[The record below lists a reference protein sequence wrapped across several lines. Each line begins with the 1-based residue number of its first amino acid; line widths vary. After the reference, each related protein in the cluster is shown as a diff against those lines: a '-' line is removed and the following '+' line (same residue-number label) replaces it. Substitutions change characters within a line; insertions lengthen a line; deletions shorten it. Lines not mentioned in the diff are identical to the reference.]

1 MSLDID
7 YKGVPW
13 VKNISRPNEVSR
25 GLQDRHIAV
34 WQSHGNYFKNDKN
47 EWGWQRPRLFCT
59 TEDLFTQSFV
69 LPYVIPML
77 ENAGAVSTRLANGI
91 RKRMKS
97 LWIMI
102 RLTLLSIWR

>member
-69 LPYVIPML
+69 LPYVIPIDRK
-77 ENAGAVSTRLANGI
+77 STRLNSSHQPQS
-91 RKRMKS
+91 RMPS
-97 LWIMI
+97 
-102 RLTLLSIWR
+102 SA